1 MRNQQTI
8 TAAVIMFDFGGCL
21 DTNGIHNR
29 TLLFNALVEVGVLDR
44 PARVAFDDAYT
55 RVDAGINEQ
64 GLALGM
70 GLEAMNRLYLEGV
83 SRVLGLEGHSGRLAE
98 ANRLVCA
105 LQKRVLDANRGVL
118 GRLSED
124 FTLGVVSNFSGNL
137 TTILEE
143 FRIRGYLSFVIES
156 YYARVAKPDP
166 AIFERALE
174 ACGRSARECVFV
186 GDNPERDLAPARAL
200 GMKTVLVSTSPDV
213 SKQRDRSGAGPVA
226 DAYISE
232 LSALLDLVH
241 RA

>member
-1 MRNQQTI
+1 MRDQQTV

-29 TLLFNALVEVGVLDR
+29 TLLFDALVEVGLVGR
-44 PARVAFDDAYT
+44 EARARFDDAYT
-55 RVDAGINEQ
+55 RVDAAVNEQ

-70 GLEAMNRLYLEGV
+70 GLEAMNRLYLDEL
-83 SRVLGLEGHSGRLAE
+83 SRALGLQGQSGRIAE
-98 ANRLVCA
+98 VHHLVCA

-118 GRLSED
+118 ARLSGD

-137 TTILEE
+137 TIILDESG
-143 FRIRGYLSFVIES
+143 IRRYLSFVIES
-156 YYARVAKPDP
+156 YYAGVSKPSP

-200 GMKTVLVSTSPDV
+200 GMKTVLVSTDPEV
-213 SKQRDRSGAGPVA
+213 SQQRDRAGAGPVA

-232 LSALLDLVH
+232 VSALLDLVH

>member
-1 MRNQQTI
+1 MDDQQTM

-29 TLLFNALVEVGVLDR
+29 TVLFNALVEAGLLDV
-44 PARVAFDDAYT
+44 PARTRFDDAYS
-55 RVDAGINEQ
+55 RVDAEINEQ

-70 GLEAMNRLYLEGV
+70 GLKAMNRLYLGGI
-83 SRVLGLEGHSGRLAE
+83 SRALGLEDQSGRLAAAAQLVCTLQSRVLS
-98 ANRLVCA
+98 ANRE
-105 LQKRVLDANRGVL
+105 VLA
-118 GRLSED
+118 RLSED

-143 FRIRGYLSFVIES
+143 FGIREFLAFIIES
-156 YYARVAKPDP
+156 YYAEVAKPNP

-200 GMKTVLVSTSPDV
+200 GMKTVLVSADPAGSRR
-213 SKQRDRSGAGPVA
+213 RDRSGSGPCA
-226 DAYISE
+226 DAYIGD

>member
-1 MRNQQTI
+1 MRDQQTI

-29 TLLFNALVEVGVLDR
+29 TLLFNAFVEVGLLDR
-44 PARVAFDDAYT
+44 SARAQFDDAYT
-55 RVDAGINEQ
+55 RVDAGINVR

-70 GLEAMNRLYLEGV
+70 GLEAMNRLYVEEL
-83 SRVLGLEGHSGRLAE
+83 SRLLGQEDQSGRLAE

-105 LQKRVLDANRGVL
+105 LQKRVLDINRAVL
-118 GRLSED
+118 ARLSED

-143 FRIRGYLSFVIES
+143 SRIRDYVSFVIES
-156 YYARVAKPDP
+156 YHAKVAKPDP
-166 AIFERALE
+166 AIFGLALE
-174 ACGRSARECVFV
+174 ACGRSARDCVFV

-200 GMKTVLVSTSPDV
+200 GMKTVLVCADPDA
-213 SKQRDRSGAGPVA
+213 SKLRDRSGPGPVA
-226 DAYISE
+226 DAYIRE
-232 LSALLDLVH
+232 VSALLDLVH